1 MLIIHYSLRIMK
13 PILLLFVCLAI
24 GSCAEKPTE
33 TKPIVDD
40 LPAGKRNFTWSAD
53 SIAEIGEIS
62 FQSLWGSSPNDI
74 WGASFAD
81 NWRSCLWHYD
91 GTAWRRAAAN
101 TPLAQANLTAYT
113 VVGRVCGTAQNDVW
127 AVGAREYHISGR
139 DSLAPFTM
147 HFNGTEWREVGG
159 DATQMPIGARC
170 VYTPRK
176 GELYVGV
183 FGALHRYKDGVW
195 KKFPVVV
202 GDIYHA
208 VWRITS
214 NEQGIYAI
222 VLSGNPLS
230 EFRFYRLHNEHLE
243 LLDSTPFTPERKQKF
258 ETSDIFLIK
267 NRVITIGFGVA
278 ENHILSDGRIDTSA
292 WKHTLRLPTQRA
304 FWRGFMHN
312 AKHIF
317 AVGSQNLIYHYNGND
332 WVSLN
337 NDKQPNPTSYSA
349 VWADSGV
356 VVVCDYDY
364 GKIYRGK

>member
-1 MLIIHYSLRIMK
+1 MK
-13 PILLLFVCLAI
+13 TLILLLACLVI

-33 TKPIVDD
+33 TKPVIDD

-53 SIAEIGEIS
+53 SIAENGEIS
-62 FQSLWGSSPNDI
+62 FRSLWGSSPNDI

-91 GTAWRRAAAN
+91 GTAWRRAAQN
-101 TPLAQANLTAYT
+101 TPLAQANQTAFT
-113 VVGRVCGTAQNDVW
+113 DVGRVCGTAQNDVW
-127 AVGAREYHISGR
+127 AVGGREYYFNDR

-159 DATQMPIGARC
+159 DPTQMPTGARC
-170 VYTPRK
+170 IYTPRR

-183 FGALHRYKDGVW
+183 TGALHRYKNGVW
-195 KKFPVVV
+195 KKIPVVV

-208 VWRITS
+208 VVRIAE
-214 NEQGIYAI
+214 NERGVYAI
-222 VLSGNPLS
+222 VLSGNPVTTKRL
-230 EFRFYRLHNEHLE
+230 YRLVNDQFE
-243 LLDSTPFTPERKQKF
+243 LLDIIPLTFDDSAKF
-258 ETSDIFLIK
+258 ETSDLFLID
-267 NRVITIGFGVA
+267 NRILTIGSGVT
-278 ENHILSDGRIDTSA
+278 ENKILSDGRIDTSA
-292 WKHTLRLPTQRA
+292 WQRIFRIPRGSGG
-304 FWRGFMHN
+304 FWHGYMHN

-317 AVGSQNLIYHYNGND
+317 AVGANLSGSNNRLYHYNGTD
-332 WVSLN
+332 WALLT
-337 NDKQPNPTSYSA
+337 NDKQLNPTIYSA